1 MILPGIYKNL
11 NDSNNILDII
21 RVWVV
26 NLEVYPAS
34 VNQEVIGQE
43 DGYRDR
49 FSEGYD
55 RLNEELQ
62 FYRKMRMSDVSARSA
77 FSRR

>member
-11 NDSNNILDII
+11 NDSNTLDII

-26 NLEVYPAS
+26 NLGAYPDS
-34 VNQEVIGQE
+34 VDQEVIGQE

-49 FSEGYD
+49 YSVRYD
-55 RLNEELQ
+55 SLNEDLQ
-62 FYRKMRMSDVSARSA
+62 FYRKMRMSDVSARTA
-77 FSRR
+77 FPRR